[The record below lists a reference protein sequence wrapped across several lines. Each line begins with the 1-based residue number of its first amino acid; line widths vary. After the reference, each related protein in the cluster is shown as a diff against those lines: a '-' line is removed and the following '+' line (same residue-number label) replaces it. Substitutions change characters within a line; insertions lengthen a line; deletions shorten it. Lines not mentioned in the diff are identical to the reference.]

1 MKKDGFTLIEL
12 LITVALVAILTTI
25 AIPSYQN
32 SVNKSSVKGAMSDIQ
47 TISLNL
53 ENSYQS
59 QLSYPVATTIT
70 TAQTISLFGNNWSP
84 AQTNFNYIVNSN
96 STGYT
101 ITGTGLSGALAKCI
115 LTLDQ
120 NNNKT
125 ISSTCMVTSW

>member
-1 MKKDGFTLIEL
+1 MRKNGFTLMEL
-12 LITVALVAILTTI
+12 LITVAVVAILMI
-25 AIPSYQN
+25 VAIPTYQN
-32 SVNKSSVKGAMSDIQ
+32 NVNKSSVRGAESDIQ

-59 QLSYPVATTIT
+59 QLGYPVAVTIT

-101 ITGTGLSGALAKCI
+101 ITGTGLSGALSKCA
-115 LTLDQ
+115 LTLDH

-125 ISSTCMVTSW
+125 ISSTCVVTSW